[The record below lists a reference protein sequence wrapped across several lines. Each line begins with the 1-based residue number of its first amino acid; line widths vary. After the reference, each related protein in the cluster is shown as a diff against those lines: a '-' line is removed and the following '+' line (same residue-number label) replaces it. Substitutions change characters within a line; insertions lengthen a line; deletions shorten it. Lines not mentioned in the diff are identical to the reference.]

1 MSLILRQS
9 GTSPAATDVFVLN
22 VFVPRFLWCFW
33 LDFECFSCPDF
44 QCFCPV
50 TVFPFSSESLS
61 LFLSTPSLA
70 RAKIGCVCNCNLH
83 HTAQAGP
90 FLTLTLSNTQAF
102 EVGLF
107 LLISRL
113 RCCFAEELPLLSLQ
127 ILTDKVTD
135 SKFIDF
141 KFLWPIA
148 CPVQICPKN
157 CKLNATE
164 EGAFVLKAFGIKTNV
179 KSSWAP
185 WIRKEIESNL
195 RPQSTYEVYLFWLG
209 TQTKLRAP
217 QLSDWLWAKPQGGK
231 ATRQSDR
238 DNWIYVFA
246 AVISVNFDFVVSG
259 VVVVFISYLFIFCC

>member
-70 RAKIGCVCNCNLH
+70 RAKIGCVCNCSLH
-83 HTAQAGP
+83 HCTSGSVLDLNIIKHTS
-90 FLTLTLSNTQAF
+90 F
-102 EVGLF
+102 LF

-195 RPQSTYEVYLFWLG
+195 RPQSTYEVYILVLVGNSDKVACSAALRLTVSETTGRQGDALVGPWQLDLRFRCCLICQFW
-209 TQTKLRAP
+209 
-217 QLSDWLWAKPQGGK
+217 
-231 ATRQSDR
+231 
-238 DNWIYVFA
+238 
-246 AVISVNFDFVVSG
+246 
-259 VVVVFISYLFIFCC
+259 FCC